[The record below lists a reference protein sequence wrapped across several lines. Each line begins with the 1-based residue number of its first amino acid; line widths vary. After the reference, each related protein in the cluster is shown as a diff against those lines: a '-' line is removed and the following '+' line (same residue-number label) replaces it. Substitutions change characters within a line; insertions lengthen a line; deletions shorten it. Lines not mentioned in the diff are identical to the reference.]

1 MNLIL
6 ITLTLCSFAFAV
18 YVWRSHEHITE
29 RKAEAKLA
37 KWKTK
42 EEKAIREKLNKPR
55 TLATF
60 SERDQFIIENLVR
73 KSMVSKIKY
82 KNTTLVVN
90 NEL

>member
-1 MNLIL
+1 MKLNELISEFKIYL
-6 ITLTLCSFAFAV
+6 SN
-18 YVWRSHEHITE
+18 
-29 RKAEAKLA
+29 
-37 KWKTK
+37 
-42 EEKAIREKLNKPR
+42 EEKSIREKLNKPR

>member
-1 MNLIL
+1 MKLNELISEFSIYL
-6 ITLTLCSFAFAV
+6 NN
-18 YVWRSHEHITE
+18 
-29 RKAEAKLA
+29 
-37 KWKTK
+37 

-73 KSMVSKIKY
+73 KSMVSKNKY

>member
-1 MNLIL
+1 MKLNELISEFSIYL
-6 ITLTLCSFAFAV
+6 SN
-18 YVWRSHEHITE
+18 
-29 RKAEAKLA
+29 
-37 KWKTK
+37 

>member
-1 MNLIL
+1 MKLNELISEFSIYL
-6 ITLTLCSFAFAV
+6 SN
-18 YVWRSHEHITE
+18 
-29 RKAEAKLA
+29 
-37 KWKTK
+37 
-42 EEKAIREKLNKPR
+42 EEKALRKKLDKPR

>member
-42 EEKAIREKLNKPR
+42 EDLHEH
-55 TLATF
+55 
-60 SERDQFIIENLVR
+60 
-73 KSMVSKIKY
+73 
-82 KNTTLVVN
+82 
-90 NEL
+90 

>member
-42 EEKAIREKLNKPR
+42 EEKALDFQAIVVHQKL
-55 TLATF
+55 
-60 SERDQFIIENLVR
+60 
-73 KSMVSKIKY
+73 Y
-82 KNTTLVVN
+82 Y
-90 NEL
+90 